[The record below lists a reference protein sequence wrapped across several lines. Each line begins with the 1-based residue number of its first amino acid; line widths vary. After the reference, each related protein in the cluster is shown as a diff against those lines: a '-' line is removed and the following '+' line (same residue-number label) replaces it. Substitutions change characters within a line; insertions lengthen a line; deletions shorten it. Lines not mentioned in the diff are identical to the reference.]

1 MLEFGV
7 LVCCSDECR
16 GYISGALDVSPL
28 SVFMGV
34 LSLAY
39 FLSVWFL
46 CTPPRL
52 FFNLCW
58 QLCVNHSIVDLFLLV
73 LFSCVHSY
81 LFVDVI
87 TATSLLSVPRS
98 CSSAIWLG
106 TSLCKHSFSQ
116 VSNAFCTFTIQL
128 SLYHCSVCVC
138 VCVPPL
144 VVAALEQLNW
154 D

>member
-1 MLEFGV
+1 MNVEATS
-7 LVCCSDECR
+7 LVPWMYLLCLFSWEC
-16 GYISGALDVSPL
+16 YPL
-28 SVFMGV
+28 PIF
-34 LSLAY
+34 
-39 FLSVWFL
+39 FL
-46 CTPPRL
+46 CDFCVPRQGCFL
-52 FFNLCW
+52 IF
-58 QLCVNHSIVDLFLLV
+58 VDSYVSTSRLLIFVLV

-106 TSLCKHSFSQ
+106 TSLCIHSFSQ

-138 VCVPPL
+138 VPPL
-144 VVAALEQLNW
+144 VVAALEQLN
-154 D
+154 